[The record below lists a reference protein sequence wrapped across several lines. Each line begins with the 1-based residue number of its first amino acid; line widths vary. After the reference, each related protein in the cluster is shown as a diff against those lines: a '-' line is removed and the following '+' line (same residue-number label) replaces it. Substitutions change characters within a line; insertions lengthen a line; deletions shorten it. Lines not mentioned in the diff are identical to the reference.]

1 MKNLNNK
8 NILVGITGSIAAYKA
23 AQLVSNLKTNGAH
36 VKVIMTKAST
46 SFITERTLESIS
58 KNRVLIDESETEESF
73 LHLDVSKW
81 ADIILIAPC
90 TANSLNKITNG
101 LGDDLLSTTC
111 LAFKGKIFIAPAM
124 NPNMWNNSIL
134 QDNLKNISRDKF
146 EIIGPDYGNHACGDV
161 GYGRMS
167 SPDIIVETLS
177 KSIGRGILDGIKI
190 LVTAGPTREPID
202 PVRFIS
208 NYSSGKMGY
217 AIAEYARDLGGDVKL
232 ISGPVKLPSPEGLL
246 NKAVETSAEMLDE
259 VLNSITDCD
268 IFISA
273 AAISDYKPSDSLTEK
288 HKSTDGDLSIKL
300 VRGEDILKTAKKKN
314 KNIYAVGFSA
324 ETKNIEENAKQK
336 LLDKKIDMIIA
347 NEANHQK
354 GVGFESDYNQIV
366 IINKNETT
374 SIPINSKK
382 ELAKIIINRIASIY
396 RGNLLK
402 LKNAR

>member
-23 AQLVSNLKTNGAH
+23 AQLVSNLKNNGAN

-58 KNRVLIDESETEESF
+58 KNRVLIDESEAEESF

-81 ADIILIAPC
+81 ADVVLIAPC

-124 NPNMWNNSIL
+124 NPNMWNNVIL
-134 QDNLKNISRDKF
+134 QDNLKKISPDKF

-167 SPDIIVETLS
+167 SPETIVETLS
-177 KSIGRGILDGIKI
+177 KSMKIGVLDGLKI

-232 ISGPVKLPSPEGLL
+232 ISGPVKLPLPEGVLFRD
-246 NKAVETSAEMLDE
+246 VETSAEMLDE
-259 VLNSITDCD
+259 VLNSIADFD

-273 AAISDYKPSDSLTEK
+273 AAISDYKPSNSLAKK
-288 HKSTDGDLSIKL
+288 HKGIDGNLTIEL
-300 VRGEDILKTAKKKN
+300 VRGEDILKRAKIKN

-324 ETKNIEENAKQK
+324 ETENIEENAKIK
-336 LLDKKIDMIIA
+336 LINKNIDMIIA

-354 GVGFESDYNQIV
+354 GIGFESDYNQIV
-366 IINKNETT
+366 IINEAETT
-374 SIPINSKK
+374 SIPVNSKK
-382 ELAKIIINRIASIY
+382 ELAKIIINKIVSIY
-396 RGNLLK
+396 KKNLLK

>member
-232 ISGPVKLPSPEGLL
+232 ISGPVKLPLPEGLQ
-246 NKAVETSAEMLDE
+246 NKAVETSTEMLDE

-273 AAISDYKPSDSLTEK
+273 AAISDYKPSNSLTEK

-336 LLDKKIDMIIA
+336 LLNKKIDMIIA